1 VIRCAT
7 SPAGCFVCYTGRDF
21 RIAYRNLYGR
31 LREQAKGCRVFKET
45 AREFLSGQ
53 RHFDFADAEARLE
66 AYSERSLF
74 AALETSP

>member
-1 VIRCAT
+1 
-7 SPAGCFVCYTGRDF
+7 
-21 RIAYRNLYGR
+21 LYGR